1 MKQSQFEQDQ
11 EQMDGAENDEN
22 GELPDYY
29 SKYDDPLNG
38 SGASDDSGNET
49 GTTAE
54 VPSRQ
59 DSVTNVQQK
68 LNCLPWSPKVR
79 QKDIYQFLD
88 VSRDKFIGY
97 ALPEDSDTTAGLPQ
111 PICEGVRILRQVNIY
126 EIIF

>member
-22 GELPDYY
+22 GDLPDYY

-38 SGASDDSGNET
+38 SSNPEDNGSETSGP
-49 GTTAE
+49 AE
-54 VPSRQ
+54 VIPSRQ
-59 DSVTNVQQK
+59 DSMTNVPQK

-88 VSRDKFIGY
+88 LSRDKFIGY
-97 ALPEDSDTTAGLPQ
+97 ALPEDSETTAGLPQ
-111 PICEGVRILRQVNIY
+111 PICEGVKILRQVN
-126 EIIF
+126 